1 MTKELTY
8 ISWFIN
14 LFEPMKIH
22 NFLPN
27 GVSGGKNFKYK
38 CSGFMCCV
46 CCWSVWVHCSYGI

>member
-1 MTKELTY
+1 
-8 ISWFIN
+8 
-14 LFEPMKIH
+14 MKIH